1 MQIIVVRIVGGAH
14 ILTFVML
21 IERGEGQRWAFKEL
35 KRPVLHYVTEVFIAL
50 VVAPKHLC
58 LIEEGT
64 INTSVRTVLTLES
77 TTYKDFLPLFVTGRF
92 LFSK

>member
-1 MQIIVVRIVGGAH
+1 MQIIAVRIVGGAH

-21 IERGEGQRWAFKEL
+21 IEWGEGQRWALKEL
-35 KRPVLHYVTEVFIAL
+35 KRPVLHYVTKVFIAL

-64 INTSVRTVLTLES
+64 ILLLGPS
-77 TTYKDFLPLFVTGRF
+77 
-92 LFSK
+92 